1 MKEVK
6 KSYNSPVVV
15 SMPVNTSTL
24 SGGFNND
31 DGEAGY
37 AS

>member
-1 MKEVK
+1 MEEVK
-6 KSYNSPVVV
+6 KSYNSPILV
-15 SMPVNTSTL
+15 SMPINTSTL
-24 SGGFNND
+24 SGGINGD